1 MWQGS
6 LKKLGAYIY
15 RLPYARLLITYLSA
29 DSLYRKHKIKAT
41 EQLSVGSFLR
51 FFWKPNMEEELV
63 SEIRNE

>member
-15 RLPYARLLITYLSA
+15 RLPYARLLITYFECRM
-29 DSLYRKHKIKAT
+29 YRKHKIKAT

>member
-29 DSLYRKHKIKAT
+29 DCTENIKLKRQNNYHA
-41 EQLSVGSFLR
+41 VGSFLR